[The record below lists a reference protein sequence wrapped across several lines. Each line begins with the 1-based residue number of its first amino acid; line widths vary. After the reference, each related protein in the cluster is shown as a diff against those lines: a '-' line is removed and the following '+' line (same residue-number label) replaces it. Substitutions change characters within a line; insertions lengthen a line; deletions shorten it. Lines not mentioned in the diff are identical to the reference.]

1 MSCMLRCVGLF
12 LFLDAQTAS
21 SSSWKTVRHDRRLR
35 LTKSFKYGLDKK
47 CPLIMKNACPNRL
60 TKPLK
65 STVLHNFNSILQK
78 QRNMLIFKQ
87 KFATFSWTLFVL
99 FISLFIRYHNTR
111 EVATHRIRNTVTQG
125 EGYDRQARQWNE
137 EKYSGYIRRRSAR
150 LSLCRSLPFQD

>member
-35 LTKSFKYGLDKK
+35 LTKSFKYGVDKK

-125 EGYDRQARQWNE
+125 EGYDRQARQRNE
-137 EKYSGYIRRRSAR
+137 EKYSGCIRRRSAR
-150 LSLCRSLPFQD
+150 LSSCSSLPFQD

>member
-1 MSCMLRCVGLF
+1 MLRCVGLF

-35 LTKSFKYGLDKK
+35 LTKSFKYGVDKK